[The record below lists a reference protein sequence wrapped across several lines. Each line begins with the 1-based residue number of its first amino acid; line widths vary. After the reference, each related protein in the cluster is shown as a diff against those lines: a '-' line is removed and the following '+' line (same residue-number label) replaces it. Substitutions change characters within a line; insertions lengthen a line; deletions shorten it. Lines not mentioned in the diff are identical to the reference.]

1 MYHTKQDKKTINEL
15 KGSNEMNENKNKKRS
30 ILAAAVVAGVLLVG
44 GVGFG
49 IANQGNDDK
58 GAVSSPTASASPSST
73 ATDDDKPKEDV
84 VIESAPSDG
93 TIADPEGVV
102 AELLAN
108 PLGQDFATI
117 MEKSVAD
124 SVYKVFPEAEFKVSD
139 GVLKAMQSYEVATSR
154 PELYTARDGIS
165 ADMAIVD
172 RDIMTSDLADR
183 IEKEIN
189 ETGQTT
195 ALWTVPASG
204 IVKDSN
210 GVEYKVADSAMTPAS
225 QYGRPGIIMSDE
237 GTDIV
242 IKGDGLSGVDRN
254 ERARQIKEL
263 GKSDILG
270 SGRIFTLPLENG
282 QFYHVSI
289 AWFIEITP
297 VGDGNWQISEM
308 GYDAEDF
315 TAVVTDSAVWEGRN
329 A

>member
-1 MYHTKQDKKTINEL
+1 MYHTNQDKKSINEL
-15 KGSNEMNENKNKKRS
+15 KGFNEMNENKKKRGG

-49 IANQGNDDK
+49 IANQGNDDN
-58 GAVSSPTASASPSST
+58 GSAVATPSASASQN
-73 ATDDDKPKEDV
+73 ANDKDKEPV

-93 TIADPEGVV
+93 TIADPNGEV

-108 PLGQDFATI
+108 PLGQDIPTM
-117 MEKSVAD
+117 MEKSVSD
-124 SVYKVFPEAEFKVSD
+124 DLFTVFPEAEFNVSD
-139 GVLKAMQSYEVATSR
+139 GVLKAMQHYEIATSR
-154 PELYTARDGIS
+154 PELYQARDGIS
-165 ADMAIVD
+165 VDMAIVD

-183 IEKEIN
+183 IEKELK
-189 ETGQTT
+189 ETGQTS

-210 GVEYKVADSAMTPAS
+210 GVEYKVANRGTNPQSS
-225 QYGRPGIIMSDE
+225 YGRPALIISDE

-242 IKGDGLSGVDRN
+242 IKGDGLSSDDRN

-263 GKSDILG
+263 GQSNILG

-297 VGDGNWQISEM
+297 VGDGKWQISEM
-308 GYDAEDF
+308 GYDASDF
-315 TAVVTDSAVWEGRN
+315 TAVVTDNAVWEGRN